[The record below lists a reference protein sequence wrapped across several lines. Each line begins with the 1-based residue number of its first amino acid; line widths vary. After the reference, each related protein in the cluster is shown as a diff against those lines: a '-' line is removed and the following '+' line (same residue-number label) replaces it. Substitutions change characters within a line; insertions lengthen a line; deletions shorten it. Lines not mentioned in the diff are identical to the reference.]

1 MNTAAISCIHDMV
14 ICPYTNVC
22 VFADSFCDGDNDCGD
37 AADEDANICG
47 QLLYLCII
55 VIIAVVFVVIVII
68 I

>member
-1 MNTAAISCIHDMV
+1 
-14 ICPYTNVC
+14 